1 MKKILFL
8 FVCLISICLIYN
20 LKVDDKITI
29 FEISDLNISN
39 QDYTNTLNCNQKI
52 DKYII
57 YHNKYNY
64 RVVDYLRDI
73 IDNIDINYNNKTYS
87 INSLL
92 VKSKLIV
99 LNIGNLDIKNIKSV
113 EIDPYDYIDNLI
125 KNYED
130 LLKNIRKESKE
141 NVVILYEIDRNDKY
155 TDYYYNKL
163 KSISYKHNCL
173 LYDKT
178 KLDKYIKNL

>member
-1 MKKILFL
+1 M
-8 FVCLISICLIYN
+8 CLISICLIYN
-20 LKVDDKITI
+20 LKVDNKITI
-29 FEISDLNISN
+29 FEITDYNISN
-39 QDYTNTLNCNQKI
+39 NNYIKLLNSNKKI
-52 DKYII
+52 DKYIV

-64 RVVDYLRDI
+64 RVIDYLRNI
-73 IDNIDINYNNKTYS
+73 TDNIDIKYNNNKYS

-92 VKSKLIV
+92 VKSNLII